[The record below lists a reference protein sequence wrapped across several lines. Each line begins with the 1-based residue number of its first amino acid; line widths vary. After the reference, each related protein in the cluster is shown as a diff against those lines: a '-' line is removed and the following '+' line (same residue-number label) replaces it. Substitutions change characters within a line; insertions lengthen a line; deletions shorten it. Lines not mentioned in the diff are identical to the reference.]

1 MSLFVTDTHAL
12 VWYAQGQAR
21 RLGKQAR
28 RAFEYAESVRS
39 VIYVPAL
46 VMVELLEQSRAGRLR
61 LNMPPADW
69 IDSLLRLPGFAP
81 ADLTRATVMA
91 AESLYAIPER
101 GDRLIAATALEL
113 GIPLITK
120 DSALSNIP
128 GLETIWS

>member
-1 MSLFVTDTHAL
+1 MKSSTRRCARPAGSGRRTRSVAPSTGCATDVSLFVTDTHAL

-69 IDSLLRLPGFAP
+69 IDSLLRL
-81 ADLTRATVMA
+81 
-91 AESLYAIPER
+91 
-101 GDRLIAATALEL
+101 
-113 GIPLITK
+113 
-120 DSALSNIP
+120 
-128 GLETIWS
+128 